1 VKPVFFASPS
11 EFRSWLERHHD
22 TTSEVLVGFY
32 KKASGRPSITW
43 PEAVEQAL
51 CFGWIDGVRKSLD
64 DTRYT
69 IRFTP
74 RTARSTWSAVNIK
87 KANEL
92 IESGLMQPAG
102 LEAFKKRTEAKSGIY
117 SYEQRHAAQFDET
130 QEAQFRAN
138 KKAWDFFQSKP
149 PSYRKAATWWVVS
162 AKKEETRLRR
172 LAKLIEDSEHE
183 HTIAPLTPRP
193 KKK

>member
-1 VKPVFFASPS
+1 MKPVFFASPS
-11 EFRSWLERHHD
+11 ELRSWLERHHD
-22 TTSEVLVGFY
+22 TTSELLVGLY
-32 KKASGRPSITW
+32 RKASGKLSITW

-51 CFGWIDGVRKSLD
+51 CFGWIDGVRKGLD

-92 IESGLMQPAG
+92 IESGLMRPAG
-102 LEAFKKRTEAKSGIY
+102 LEAFKKRTKAKSGIY
-117 SYEQRHAAQFDET
+117 SYEQRHTARLDET
-130 QEAQFRAN
+130 QEARFRAN

-149 PSYRKAATWWVVS
+149 PSYRKGATWWVVS
-162 AKKEETRLRR
+162 AKREETRLRR
-172 LAKLIEDSEHE
+172 LARLIEDSEHE
-183 HTIAPLTPRP
+183 HTIAQLTPRP